1 MKVTP
6 DNPLKQYHKP
16 VIMAKKPLTN
26 NWKAHHQHLEK
37 QSSTNEK
44 SKATACKEKICELNG
59 WSNTTF
65 YRKMESST
73 TMSISEKL
81 TVASVY
87 DMPAYFL
94 FPDMEIVH

>member
-1 MKVTP
+1 MY
-6 DNPLKQYHKP
+6 NSLKQYHKP
-16 VIMAKKPLTN
+16 VIMAKKQLTN

-37 QSSTNEK
+37 QSSPNEK

-65 YRKMESST
+65 YRKMENNASV
-73 TMSISEKL
+73 SISEKL

-94 FPDMEIVH
+94 FPDLEIVH